1 MLVGQLTQQYGPL
14 AHDFRCPY
22 IRLKF
27 EKPASYGVSHLEHQG
42 WKASLFARFTLETHQ
57 R

>member
-27 EKPASYGVSHLEHQG
+27 EKPASYGVSLLKHQG
-42 WKASLFARFTLETHQ
+42 WKASPIAH
-57 R
+57 